1 MCKYQTKYLSALYVH
16 HMYISPFTI
25 WEAHSRAATH
35 PHWRTRMP
43 FSGSRESPGADP
55 ASVSPKMSWIK
66 WPWGGKSRCA
76 CLNPNLDK
84 QQRMDGWIRQSASV
98 LRVSLQLTAHSR
110 YLKESWPVNAEWK
123 MYSTDFISSDLCLK
137 HNIYG
142 RLKISLK
149 AGWLIITQHSL
160 HYFSE

>member
-1 MCKYQTKYLSALYVH
+1 MCANIRQSTCLISALYVH

-25 WEAHSRAATH
+25 WEAHGRAGT
-35 PHWRTRMP
+35 PSHWRTRMP
-43 FSGSRESPGADP
+43 FSGRRESPGADP
-55 ASVSPKMSWIK
+55 AWVSPKMSWIK
-66 WPWGGKSRCA
+66 WLWGGKSRCA

-84 QQRMDGWIRQSASV
+84 QQRMDGWIRHSASV
-98 LRVSLQLTAHSR
+98 LRVSLQVTARSC

-142 RLKISLK
+142 GLKSALRRND
-149 AGWLIITQHSL
+149 
-160 HYFSE
+160 